1 MGHSQFQR
9 QLDEDLKRLEQQLR
23 GLCQDQLRVSES
35 ERLKVLDLACGECF
49 EAEMLQRVLR
59 ETAAPS
65 NPAEGSDLQVDFV
78 GMDIREAEIA
88 RAAER
93 CGKLE
98 DPVNF
103 KFLSGDG
110 KKLLQDSALPE
121 AFDVVFVRHQ
131 NYYLGGKDWHDL
143 FQRSLERLA
152 PNGKL
157 IITSYFDHEHELAKE
172 AIQNVGGQLIE
183 DVANREARAL
193 QTVGKSVDKRLAL
206 FRRQD

>member
-1 MGHSQFQR
+1 MGHAQFQR
-9 QLDEDLKRLEQQLR
+9 QLDSDLTRLEQHLR
-23 GLCQDQLRVSES
+23 GLCKGQLRASES

-59 ETAAPS
+59 ESAQTDQADS
-65 NPAEGSDLQVDFV
+65 ELLVDFV
-78 GMDIREAEIA
+78 GMDIREAEVA

-93 CGKLE
+93 CGKLD

-103 KFLSGDG
+103 KFLAGDG

-143 FQRSLERLA
+143 FQRSLEKLA

-172 AIQNVGGQLIE
+172 AIQNVGGQLVE

-193 QTVGKSVDKRLAL
+193 QTVGKQVDKRLAL

>member
-1 MGHSQFQR
+1 MAKAHFQR
-9 QLDEDLKRLEQQLR
+9 VLGNDIKRLEHQLR
-23 GLCQDQLRVSES
+23 GLCKGQLQASEA

-59 ETAAPS
+59 ESAQ
-65 NPAEGSDLQVDFV
+65 PAGAIDTEMKVDFV

-88 RAAER
+88 SAADR
-93 CGKLE
+93 CRNVQ
-98 DPVNF
+98 DPVDF
-103 KFLSGDG
+103 KFFAGDG

-121 AFDVVFVRHQ
+121 TFDVVFVRHQ
-131 NYYLGGKDWHDL
+131 NYYLGGKEWHDL
-143 FQRSLERLA
+143 FQRSLEKLS

-183 DVANREARAL
+183 DVANQEARAL
-193 QTVGKSVDKRLAL
+193 RTAGKHVDKRLAL
-206 FRRQD
+206 FQRQD